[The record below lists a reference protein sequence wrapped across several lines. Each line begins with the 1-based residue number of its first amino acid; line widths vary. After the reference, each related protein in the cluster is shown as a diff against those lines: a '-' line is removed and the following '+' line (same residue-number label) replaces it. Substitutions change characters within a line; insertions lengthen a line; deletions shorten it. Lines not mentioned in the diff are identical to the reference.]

1 VSSSSESAAPLAD
14 RIPAAARAVL
24 EIAETPRSRER
35 ELRARGFRVES
46 RALAAVPQASP
57 GVFDAVLLDG
67 ILERVED
74 PAELLERLAASL
86 TASGA
91 AIASVPNVGHWSVI
105 LGLIGAGGDG
115 PVPLLAAEPRRFF
128 TRATLVDLFDA
139 AGLAIA
145 EVFEIRR
152 PAPPEHAAAV
162 ARLAAFPGASP
173 DLDVAQF
180 HVVARRAESFA

>member
-1 VSSSSESAAPLAD
+1 VPSTSKGDAPLAD

-24 EIAETPRSRER
+24 EIAESPCSRAR
-35 ELRARGFRVES
+35 ELRARGLRVES
-46 RALAAVPQASP
+46 RALAAIGEATP
-57 GVFDAVLLDG
+57 GAFDAVLLDG

-74 PAELLERLAASL
+74 PAQLLERLAVSL
-86 TASGA
+86 TAGGA

-128 TRATLVDLFDA
+128 TRATLVDLFEA
-139 AGLAIA
+139 AGLTIA

-152 PAPPEHAAAV
+152 PAPPEQAAAV

-173 DLDVAQF
+173 DLDVAEF
-180 HVVARRAESFA
+180 HVVARRAA